1 MKISEKLKSSSP
13 VFSFEF
19 FPPKDE
25 GGFESLFETI
35 EKLKPAD
42 PSFVSVTY
50 GAGGST
56 RSKTV
61 DLVGKIKNRIGIE
74 SMAHLT
80 CVGHKK
86 DEIVSVLE
94 SLENCGIENILALR
108 GDPPKNEKKFI
119 KPDGGF
125 GYANELVSFIKSNF
139 SFCVGAAC
147 YPEGHIE
154 CVNLSQDMDNL
165 KRKVDCG
172 VDFLITQLFFNNNHY
187 FDFIDLAQKEG
198 ISIPILPGIMPIL
211 NLKQSQRFTKMCGA
225 SLSTSLL
232 AKFEGVQDDLDKVRE
247 IGINHA
253 IVQCRGLI

>member
-1 MKISEKLKSSSP
+1 
-13 VFSFEF
+13 
-19 FPPKDE
+19 D
-25 GGFESLFETI
+25 
-35 EKLKPAD
+35 PA
-42 PSFVSVTY
+42 FVSVTY

-61 DLVGKIKNRIGIE
+61 DLVGQIKNKIGIE

-80 CVGHKK
+80 CVGHQK
-86 DEIVSVLE
+86 DEIVSVLK
-94 SLENCGIENILALR
+94 SLQNCGIENILALR
-108 GDPPKNEKKFI
+108 GDPPKGEEQFL
-119 KPDGGF
+119 KPEGGF

-154 CVNLSQDMDNL
+154 CVNLTQDMDNL

-187 FDFIDLAQKEG
+187 FDFIDLAQREG

-211 NLKQSQRFTKMCGA
+211 NLKQSQRFTQMCGA
-225 SLSTSLL
+225 SLSADLL
-232 AKFEGVQDDLDKVRE
+232 AKFEGVQNDLDKVRE

-253 IVQCRGLI
+253 IAQCRDLIKSGAPGIHFYTLNRSKATLAILENLRG

>member
-1 MKISEKLKSSSP
+1 MRISEKLKSRSP

-25 GGFESLFETI
+25 GGFQSLFETI

-61 DLVGKIKNRIGIE
+61 ELVGKIKNEISIE

-80 CVGHKK
+80 CVGHQK
-86 DEIVSVLE
+86 DEIISVLK

-108 GDPPKNEKKFI
+108 GDPPKGEEQFI
-119 KPDGGF
+119 KPEGGF
-125 GYANELVSFIKSNF
+125 GYSNELVSFIKSNF

-172 VDFLITQLFFNNNHY
+172 VAVSYTHLT
-187 FDFIDLAQKEG
+187 
-198 ISIPILPGIMPIL
+198 LP
-211 NLKQSQRFTKMCGA
+211 TKA
-225 SLSTSLL
+225 
-232 AKFEGVQDDLDKVRE
+232 
-247 IGINHA
+247 
-253 IVQCRGLI
+253 